1 MAKVK
6 VFLFGLIRNFPSVK
20 LNLTLMFDEI
30 RKKHELEIFLSEN
43 LENVI
48 VNQRS
53 SEHSEPVRC
62 GVESLMLNGHY
73 SSAYNMPSALKQRIL
88 SFGDEWQDD
97 GKSLSNIYKQF
108 CTLNAVRNN
117 LCGSDVYLF
126 LRSDLDYVDWQKIVK
141 ALSLQRGHDI
151 LVPSWQGWKNGFN
164 DRFAI
169 CYNAYAAASYTS
181 RINRMQEFCEHSQEA
196 FHSERFLR
204 FCLEKDK
211 LKVGFTSA
219 KAYRVRADGSIAD
232 ERFHSR
238 LRIICSQIL
247 RRYVH

>member
-6 VFLFGLIRNFPSVK
+6 VFLFGLIRNFPSVEIN
-20 LNLTLMFDEI
+20 LNLMFEEI
-30 RKKHELEIFLSEN
+30 RNNHDVEIFLSEN
-43 LENVI
+43 LENI
-48 VNQRS
+48 ISNQRS
-53 SEHSEPVRC
+53 SEHSEPIRS
-62 GVESLMLNGHY
+62 GVEKLTLSGHY
-73 SSAYNMPSALKQRIL
+73 SSTYSIPCDLKQRIL
-88 SFGDEWQDD
+88 SFGDEWQDN

-108 CTLNAVRNN
+108 CTLNAVKRN
-117 LCGSDVYLF
+117 LHDSDVYLF
-126 LRSDLDYVDWQKIVK
+126 LRCDLDYVDWPKIVK
-141 ALSLQRGHDI
+141 ALSRHRDHDI

-181 RINRMQEFCEHSQEA
+181 RINRMEEFCNHSREA

-211 LKVGFTSA
+211 LKVGFTTA
-219 KAYRVRADGSIAD
+219 KAYRIRADGSIAD

-247 RRYVH
+247 RKYVS